1 MMRLGMKLVQKLIEM
16 LQLVHMGMLILV
28 MLILL

>member
-1 MMRLGMKLVQKLIEM
+1 MRLGMKLVQKLIEM